1 MRAGNRERDPM
12 QKGIAYFATA
22 VVVLV
27 LIKDGTLPQ
36 LAKDAAT
43 GIGDLSKGL
52 KPVTTIA

>member
-1 MRAGNRERDPM
+1 MA
-12 QKGIAYFATA
+12 KGFTYFAAA

-27 LIKDGTLPQ
+27 LIKDGTLPT

-52 KPVTTIA
+52 KPVTGIA